1 MPPQKKSN
9 LQSKRSAKKP
19 TPKRAAPAK
28 KATPAK
34 KASAPKKT
42 PASKK
47 KALARLEVSSS
58 HLLTRDHGLPL
69 SWLPALS
76 NSRVLFLHIS
86 HSGAT
91 HHWLFHCPKC
101 IDRALARVQ

>member
-9 LQSKRSAKKP
+9 LQSKRSAKKS
-19 TPKRAAPAK
+19 TPKKAAPAKKSTQK

-47 KALARLEVSSS
+47 KALARLEGSVSVFDEQVAKCASRPRKRKASNLLESEEFIRGALPVQVARS
-58 HLLTRDHGLPL
+58 HRG
-69 SWLPALS
+69 
-76 NSRVLFLHIS
+76 I
-86 HSGAT
+86 
-91 HHWLFHCPKC
+91 
-101 IDRALARVQ
+101 I